1 MRLAAAQLLDFPE
14 FPAGEVWLAGAG
26 PGDPRLLTLLAL
38 YALGRADEIAQL
50 ALFLSSDDS
59 SYCTGASFVIDGGH
73 TAGPYRASFPY
84 D

>member
-1 MRLAAAQLLDFPE
+1 MMQGHEAIVFESLQIARQAI
-14 FPAGEVWLAGAG
+14 
-26 PGDPRLLTLLAL
+26 PR
-38 YALGRADEIAQL
+38 LGRADEIAQL
-50 ALFLSSDDS
+50 ALFLASEDS